1 MQGKGKF
8 LCVFIFI
15 LFLYLLTGVQGE
27 ILADEG
33 SEETRKEGGIRELG
47 IMSGWAFGDLKRQD
61 DYEMVPLYVQCGF
74 DIKPL
79 FEKIHINPPG
89 SIDFLFEPFMNTITS
104 PDANAETGL
113 NFMLKYRYPL
123 IQKLH
128 LYAEGGVGLL
138 YTTQHTYEQATQFNF
153 NEQFGAGIS
162 FFFAENKSFNV
173 GYRYR
178 HFSNAGIEEPNAG
191 VDMRMILTGIS
202 IYY

>member
-1 MQGKGKF
+1 MFIRTQ
-8 LCVFIFI
+8 CVRVFIVL
-15 LFLYLLTGVQGE
+15 LFLFFSMQIDVFAVE
-27 ILADEG
+27 P
-33 SEETRKEGGIRELG
+33 SEEAREKGGMSELSV
-47 IMSGWAFGDLKRQD
+47 MSGWAWGDLKRQD

-79 FEKIHINPPG
+79 FKKINIDPPG
-89 SIDFLFEPFMNTITS
+89 NIRFLIEPFINGVVS
-104 PDANAETGL
+104 PDSNAETGV
-113 NFMLKYRYPL
+113 NFLLKYSHPFL
-123 IQKLH
+123 EKLH
-128 LYAEGGVGLL
+128 LYAEGGAGFL

-153 NEQFGAGIS
+153 SEQFGAGFS
-162 FFFAENKSFNV
+162 LFFSENKSFNI